1 VSIAAGAGERGAEP
15 VREPGIDHL
24 PPGPPSVISHP
35 AYGVL
40 RPVTPLASV
49 LLARNPSPM
58 TLDGTNTWVV
68 RAAGVEECVV
78 IDPGEQDEDHLQQVG
93 AQGPVA
99 LVLLTHRHHDHAGGA
114 RRFAEL
120 TGAPVRA
127 LDPSLVLG
135 SEALSGGDVIAAA
148 GCELRVL
155 ATPGHTS
162 DSLSFLLD
170 GPDTI
175 PAVLTGDT
183 ILGRGTTVIAH
194 PDGALG
200 PYLDSLRLLAELPPG
215 TPVLPGHGPE
225 LPDARAAA
233 VHYLAHR
240 EQRLEQVRAALD
252 ALGADASA
260 RQVVELVYID
270 VDRALWP
277 AAEWSVRAQLDY
289 LRA

>member
-1 VSIAAGAGERGAEP
+1 MTA
-15 VREPGIDHL
+15 
-24 PPGPPSVISHP
+24 P

-40 RPVTPLASV
+40 RPVTPLAAV
-49 LLARNPSPM
+49 LLAENPSPM

-68 RAAGVEECVV
+68 RAPGEEACVV
-78 IDPGEQDEDHLQQVG
+78 IDPGEDDDVHLRRVA

-99 LVLLTHRHHDHAGGA
+99 LVLLTNRHHDHAGGA

-135 SEALSGGDVIAAA
+135 SEALGDGDVVTAA
-148 GCELRVL
+148 GVELRVV

-170 GPDTI
+170 GPGAD

-200 PYLDSLRLLAELPPG
+200 PYLGSLRRLADLAPG
-215 TPVLPGHGPE
+215 TAVLPGHGPE
-225 LPDARAAA
+225 LPDAPAVARA
-233 VHYLAHR
+233 YLAHR
-240 EQRLEQVRAALD
+240 EERLDQVRAALARLGPD
-252 ALGADASA
+252 ATP
-260 RQVVELVYID
+260 RRVVELVYAD

-277 AAEWSVRAQLDY
+277 AAELSVRAQLDH
-289 LRA
+289 LRV

>member
-1 VSIAAGAGERGAEP
+1 M
-15 VREPGIDHL
+15 
-24 PPGPPSVISHP
+24 SHP
-35 AYGVL
+35 AYGQL

-49 LLARNPSPM
+49 LLAENPSPM
-58 TLDGTNTWVV
+58 TLEGTNTWIV
-68 RAAGVEECVV
+68 RAPGVEECVV
-78 IDPGEQDEDHLQQVG
+78 IDPGEEDEEHLGRV
-93 AQGPVA
+93 ARQGPVA

-127 LDPSLVLG
+127 LDPTLVLG
-135 SEALSGGDVIAAA
+135 SEALADGDVVAAA

-155 ATPGHTS
+155 TTPGHTS

-170 GPDTI
+170 GPEGGP

-200 PYLDSLRLLAELPPG
+200 PYLESLRRLADLPEG
-215 TPVLPGHGPE
+215 TRVLPGHGPE
-225 LPDARAAA
+225 LPDAPAAA
-233 VHYLAHR
+233 SYYLAHR
-240 EQRLEQVRAALD
+240 EERLDQVRAALRTLGPD
-252 ALGADASA
+252 ATA
-260 RQVVELVYID
+260 RQVVEVVYAD
-270 VDRALWP
+270 VDRVLWP

-289 LRA
+289 LRD